1 MVYVREKNTNTMQY
15 LTVPSKVASSIP
27 MLDRLKFSIPISIT
41 IDAPIDVVWRVLTDI
56 QSYPNILSCVEKT
69 KPIEDRYSSHRR
81 RSRDGGDV
89 EGSQSNPSSTSQ
101 SNSQSN
107 HGHQLKGSKWKVTRV
122 SVLENQRYTANVTIT
137 QYNDK
142 DANKRSFT
150 MSTHQML
157 GATCS
162 LRIIV
167 ETIQKPTSEDDD
179 SSSQNQTSLQAKDD
193 DGTPARKGTSEMST
207 SSTRANA
214 QTQSS
219 SSPQSAPPTTSQCCQ
234 VTAIM
239 SMIPFQFF
247 VKLVGIMCCLCLL
260 KYRARMAMEHDL
272 DDLAT
277 YCERMVATNSG
288 TTGVAGNDNVE
299 EEEEEGKADDDII
312 ETIEKIRRKAEDEL
326 QIPSN
331 YGDEADTD
339 SEV

>member
-1 MVYVREKNTNTMQY
+1 
-15 LTVPSKVASSIP
+15 

-89 EGSQSNPSSTSQ
+89 EGSQSNPSSTTQ

-137 QYNDK
+137 QYNDE

-167 ETIQKPTSEDDD
+167 ETIQKPTSEQDVD
-179 SSSQNQTSLQAKDD
+179 SSSQNQN
-193 DGTPARKGTSEMST
+193 TPARKAGTSEMST
-207 SSTRANA
+207 STTRANA

-219 SSPQSAPPTTSQCCQ
+219 SSSSSPQSATPTTSQQCCQ

-239 SMIPFQFF
+239 TMIPFQFF

-288 TTGVAGNDNVE
+288 TNTAGVAGIDNV

-331 YGDEADTD
+331 DGEEADTD
-339 SEV
+339 SEVCNK

>member
-1 MVYVREKNTNTMQY
+1 
-15 LTVPSKVASSIP
+15 

-69 KPIEDRYSSHRR
+69 NPIEDRYSSHRR

-89 EGSQSNPSSTSQ
+89 EGSQSNPSSTTQ

-137 QYNDK
+137 QYNDE

-167 ETIQKPTSEDDD
+167 ETIQKPTSEQDVD
-179 SSSQNQTSLQAKDD
+179 SSSQNQN
-193 DGTPARKGTSEMST
+193 TPARKAGTSEMST
-207 SSTRANA
+207 STTRANA

-219 SSPQSAPPTTSQCCQ
+219 SSSSSPQSATPTTSQQCCQ

-239 SMIPFQFF
+239 TMIPFQFF

-277 YCERMVATNSG
+277 YCEIMVATISG
-288 TTGVAGNDNVE
+288 TNTAAVAGNDKVDGE
-299 EEEEEGKADDDII
+299 
-312 ETIEKIRRKAEDEL
+312 
-326 QIPSN
+326 
-331 YGDEADTD
+331 
-339 SEV
+339 

>member
-1 MVYVREKNTNTMQY
+1 
-15 LTVPSKVASSIP
+15 

-89 EGSQSNPSSTSQ
+89 EGSQSNPSSTTQ

-137 QYNDK
+137 QYNDE

-167 ETIQKPTSEDDD
+167 ETIQKPTSEQDVD
-179 SSSQNQTSLQAKDD
+179 SSSQNQN
-193 DGTPARKGTSEMST
+193 TPARKAGTSEMST
-207 SSTRANA
+207 STTRANA

-219 SSPQSAPPTTSQCCQ
+219 SSSSSPQSATPTTSQQCCQ
-234 VTAIM
+234 VTAIIT
-239 SMIPFQFF
+239 MIPFQFF

-288 TTGVAGNDNVE
+288 TNTAGVAGIDNV
-299 EEEEEGKADDDII
+299 EEEEGKADDDII

-331 YGDEADTD
+331 DGEEADTD
-339 SEV
+339 SEVCNK

>member
-1 MVYVREKNTNTMQY
+1 
-15 LTVPSKVASSIP
+15 

-81 RSRDGGDV
+81 RSRDSGDV
-89 EGSQSNPSSTSQ
+89 EGSQSKPSSTSQ

-107 HGHQLKGSKWKVTRV
+107 HGHQLKGSKWKVTRI

-137 QYNDK
+137 QYNDE

-150 MSTHQML
+150 MSTHEML

-167 ETIQKPTSEDDD
+167 ETVPKPTSEDDD

-193 DGTPARKGTSEMST
+193 DDDTPARKVTSEMST
-207 SSTRANA
+207 SSSTQANA
-214 QTQSS
+214 QAQSS
-219 SSPQSAPPTTSQCCQ
+219 SSPQSAMPTTSQCCQ

-299 EEEEEGKADDDII
+299 EEEEGKADDDII

-326 QIPSN
+326 QMPSN
-331 YGDEADTD
+331 DGEEADTD
-339 SEV
+339 SEVCNK

>member
-1 MVYVREKNTNTMQY
+1 
-15 LTVPSKVASSIP
+15 

-89 EGSQSNPSSTSQ
+89 EGSQSNPSSTTQ

-137 QYNDK
+137 QYNDE

-167 ETIQKPTSEDDD
+167 ETIQKPTSEQDVD
-179 SSSQNQTSLQAKDD
+179 SSSQNQN
-193 DGTPARKGTSEMST
+193 TPARKAGTSEMST
-207 SSTRANA
+207 STTRANA

-219 SSPQSAPPTTSQCCQ
+219 SSSSSPQSATPTTSQQCCQ
-234 VTAIM
+234 VTAIIT
-239 SMIPFQFF
+239 MIPFQFF

-288 TTGVAGNDNVE
+288 TNTAGVAGNDNVE
-299 EEEEEGKADDDII
+299 GEEEGKADDDII

-331 YGDEADTD
+331 DGEEADTD
-339 SEV
+339 SEVCNK

>member
-1 MVYVREKNTNTMQY
+1 
-15 LTVPSKVASSIP
+15 
-27 MLDRLKFSIPISIT
+27 MLDRLKFSIPISIC

-89 EGSQSNPSSTSQ
+89 EGSQSNPSSTTQ

-137 QYNDK
+137 QYNDE

-167 ETIQKPTSEDDD
+167 ETIQKPTSEQDVD
-179 SSSQNQTSLQAKDD
+179 SSSQNQN
-193 DGTPARKGTSEMST
+193 TPARKAGTSEMST
-207 SSTRANA
+207 STTRANA

-219 SSPQSAPPTTSQCCQ
+219 SSSSSPQSATPTTSQQCCQ

-239 SMIPFQFF
+239 TMIPFQFF

-288 TTGVAGNDNVE
+288 TNTAGVAGNDNVE
-299 EEEEEGKADDDII
+299 GEEEGKADDDII

-331 YGDEADTD
+331 DGEEADTD
-339 SEV
+339 SEVCNK